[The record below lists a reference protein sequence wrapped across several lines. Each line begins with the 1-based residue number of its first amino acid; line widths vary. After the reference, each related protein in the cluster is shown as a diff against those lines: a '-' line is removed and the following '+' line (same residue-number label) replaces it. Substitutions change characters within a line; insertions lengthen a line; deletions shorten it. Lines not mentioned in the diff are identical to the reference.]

1 MLNAEKE
8 GTNVSLGERITL
20 ARKQAGLSQEQLGEK
35 LGVSRQAV
43 SKWESGQTNPDVTY
57 VARMCRLL
65 EVSSDWLL
73 LGEED
78 ARSVSPG
85 QRSGRP
91 PRDADGSAPG
101 YTMLLKPFGLNS
113 SPAADLIRLSKS
125 GLFPEDSPL
134 HGPLDWDRA
143 STLAAGA
150 PCVLARGLSREQVF
164 RAWDATCFPR
174 CFHFVQD
181 RDETDPRVLIEFP
194 GIDPKTMAFSSPEE
208 PMSFGM
214 TVLAVIVGIV
224 GAVLLLMFL

>member
-1 MLNAEKE
+1 M
-8 GTNVSLGERITL
+8 SLGERITL

-73 LGEED
+73 L
-78 ARSVSPG
+78 RK
-85 QRSGRP
+85 
-91 PRDADGSAPG
+91 
-101 YTMLLKPFGLNS
+101 LFGLS
-113 SPAADLIRLSKS
+113 PSPAADLIRLSKS

-181 RDETDPRVLIEFP
+181 RDETDPRALIEFP

-214 TVLAVIVGIV
+214 RVLAVIVGIV
-224 GAVLLLMFL
+224 GAVLLLTFL